1 MRRFVLPAVMA
12 ALVVG
17 CSSSD
22 EPSREPEPPNPFAA
36 ELAGPAGK
44 YLGKSRVA
52 KTTTE
57 GGVTTHEL
65 DPAAGAVCMRGDPY
79 YVSTRRGSSDDL
91 LIFLQGGGACWS
103 GFCLAI
109 TAAAETIAS
118 DLDAL
123 NPEKST
129 NPFRDMSVVYLP
141 YCDGSLFAGDVD
153 HDDDGDGKLDR
164 RQRGLANLSAALDI
178 AKATFPKPKRVVLA
192 GSSGGGY
199 GTILATMLVREVY
212 RSQDL
217 LVVNDAGVGLGRP
230 DDPSFVKDILDELAI
245 TPLVPASCAGCTD
258 GGHVTPLVGWGLDRD
273 PKLRVATFSSYED
286 YVISDIFLQVS
297 AASFHGALLS
307 ETAKVHAAHPD
318 RYKRFF
324 IGGAAHTSLLGGVNG
339 IVGDDYSAVKLPPGI
354 LDKLAKIQIGKMDE
368 SLVRGVSFAMWLG
381 AAVADDPSWDD
392 RLE

>member
-1 MRRFVLPAVMA
+1 MRRFAPLAL
-12 ALVVG
+12 ALVAA

-22 EPSREPEPPNPFAA
+22 DASETPDPPNPFAQ

-44 YLGKSRVA
+44 YLGKSRIT
-52 KTTTE
+52 KTVTE
-57 GGVTTHEL
+57 AGVTTHEM
-65 DPAAGAVCMRGDPY
+65 DPATGPICMRGDPY
-79 YVSTRRGSSDDL
+79 YVSTRKGASDDL

-103 GFCLAI
+103 SFCLAI

-123 NPEKST
+123 NPEKET
-129 NPFRDMSVVYLP
+129 NPFRAMNVVYLP
-141 YCDGSLFAGDVD
+141 YCDGSLFAGDAD

-164 RQRGLANLSAALDI
+164 RQRGLANLSAALDV

-212 RSQDL
+212 RSQDI

-230 DDPSFVKDILDELAI
+230 SEPSFVKGILDELAVS
-245 TPLVPASCAGCTD
+245 PVVPASCSGCTD
-258 GGHVTPLVGWGLDRD
+258 GGHVTPLVGWALERD

-286 YVISDIFLQVS
+286 YVISDVFLQIT
-297 AASFHGALLS
+297 AESFKGALLT
-307 ETAKVHAAHPD
+307 ETEKVKVAHPD

-324 IGGAAHTSLLGGVNG
+324 VAGAVHTSLLGGING

-354 LDKLAKIQIGKMDE
+354 TDKLAKIKLGKMDE
-368 SLVRGVSFAMWLG
+368 SAVRGVTFATWLG
-381 AAVADDPSWDD
+381 SALANDASWDD